1 MKAAAFD
8 YTRPRDVG
16 EAIAALAA
24 HDGAAK
30 LLAGGQSLGPMLNLR
45 LARPALL
52 VDVSRLGELK
62 EITDRGDVWRIGG
75 AVTHAA
81 IEDRAGTMPGAEMLC
96 AVAGGIAY
104 RAVRNRGTIGGSLA
118 HADPA
123 ADWPL
128 ALAAL
133 GAEIEIR
140 GRAGPRR
147 CAADAFMK
155 GAFATAL
162 AEDEIIVAVEV
173 PKLSRAARWGYYKYC
188 RKTGEF
194 PEASAA
200 CVFDPERRVARAF
213 VGALS
218 GAPAAVAGLAEAVA
232 AQGSAACT
240 RDAALAA
247 IAAAA
252 SALDEVEKRMYA
264 AALQRAL
271 EQAVRT

>member
-8 YTRPRDVG
+8 YTRPRDLA
-16 EAIAALAA
+16 EAVAALAA
-24 HDGAAK
+24 GQGGAK

-45 LARPALL
+45 LARPGLL
-52 VDVSRLGELK
+52 VDVSRLAELQG
-62 EITDRGDVWRIGG
+62 IADRGTSWRIGG
-75 AVTHAA
+75 AVTHAS

-128 ALAAL
+128 ALAVL

-140 GRAGPRR
+140 GPSGTRR
-147 CAADAFMK
+147 VQADAFMK

-162 AEDEIIVAVEV
+162 AEDEIIVAVDV
-173 PKLSRAARWGYYKYC
+173 PKLGRAARWGYYKYC

-200 CVFDPERRVARAF
+200 ALFDPERRVARAF

-218 GAPAAVAGLAEAVA
+218 GAPVAVPVLAEAIA
-232 AQGSAACT
+232 ARGAAACT

-247 IAAAA
+247 IATAAPGLEEA
-252 SALDEVEKRMYA
+252 EKRMHA
-264 AALQRAL
+264 AALHRAL
-271 EQAVRT
+271 EQALS